1 MCFAIESIVNNV
13 WWGLNKT
20 IVMHL
25 TVKINSRACQG
36 LPGKVTISYYISSM
50 EKYFYTFKHQFIHKL
65 LKHNLLQISNC
76 ILKWWFFISLEPFW
90 SENIPIWFC
99 FVCLRLAW
107 TDVKSVLV
115 TFYLLCFSQNGQ
127 QIMDEPMGEEE
138 INPQTVS
145 KILYHRDI
153 DKSDTIKFKHSYF

>member
-1 MCFAIESIVNNV
+1 MIF
-13 WWGLNKT
+13 
-20 IVMHL
+20 
-25 TVKINSRACQG
+25 
-36 LPGKVTISYYISSM
+36 
-50 EKYFYTFKHQFIHKL
+50 
-65 LKHNLLQISNC
+65 
-76 ILKWWFFISLEPFW
+76 
-90 SENIPIWFC
+90 
-99 FVCLRLAW
+99 FVCLRLTR

-153 DKSDTIKFKHSYF
+153 DKSDIIKLKHSYF